1 MTDTPSEFV
10 KAHCRICERRM
21 GLRSR
26 AIVGICLHCDT
37 RLEGYQRIYFAD
49 KFGSLV
55 FNPKTAKY
63 EVVRE

>member
-1 MTDTPSEFV
+1 
-10 KAHCRICERRM
+10 M

-26 AIVGICLHCDT
+26 TIVGICLDCDM

-55 FNPKTAKY
+55 FNPKTAKF
-63 EVVRE
+63 EVVE